1 MASVAVDDSEEA
13 LRAADE
19 RLVSDPSIGVADL
32 EKALEQ
38 YFSNMGY
45 RNLQDILDIIRE
57 ARVTWK
63 TAPKARAWDVWCSV
77 FRFYVFRIFRV

>member
-1 MASVAVDDSEEA
+1 MALAAVDDGEEA
-13 LRAADE
+13 LEAEDA
-19 RLVSDPSIGVADL
+19 RLVSDPSISVADL

-38 YFSNMGY
+38 YFSIMGY
-45 RNLQDILDIIRE
+45 RNMQDILDIIRE

-77 FRFYVFRIFRV
+77 FRFYVFKIFRA